1 MTNKNRSLAL
11 KLVAGAAVIAT
22 AFVLRGLVPEIA
34 RYFKMRRM

>member
-22 AFVLRGLVPEIA
+22 AFVLRGLVPELA

>member
-22 AFVLRGLVPEIA
+22 AFVLRGMLPELA
-34 RYFKMRRM
+34 RYFKIRRM

>member
-22 AFVLRGLVPEIA
+22 AFVLRGMLPELA

>member
-22 AFVLRGLVPEIA
+22 AFVLRGLVPELA
-34 RYFKMRRM
+34 RYFKIRRM

>member
-1 MTNKNRSLAL
+1 MTNKNRSLAF

-22 AFVLRGLVPEIA
+22 AFMLRGLVPEIA